1 MSDITALVMDTVPVP
16 DDETTPEAPEFSCE
30 VCGKEL
36 FYSGRGRH
44 PKRCDEHKTRSGSSS
59 ATNISTRKS
68 SAKGDV
74 AQALSALNM
83 MYDLLSMGLLAVG
96 AHGAMD
102 LFGESRA
109 QLNEKNENY
118 LTNDPQLAKSLAKLG
133 KTGGRYAF
141 VTAQV
146 ATVGPVVILAA
157 GEVTQRRRD
166 AAAQRDGGDEGRP
179 DGPAF
184 VGGIPVDL

>member
-1 MSDITALVMDTVPVP
+1 MSDITALVTETVPVP
-16 DDETTPEAPEFSCE
+16 EDDTADAPEFACE

-74 AQALSALNM
+74 AQALSAMDM
-83 MYDLLSMGLLAVG
+83 MYDLLGMGLLIVQAYE
-96 AHGAMD
+96 AAE
-102 LFGESRA
+102 LFKASRP
-109 QLNEKNENY
+109 QLKEKNEAY
-118 LTNDPQLAKSLAKLG
+118 LTNDPALAKSLAKLG

-141 VTAQV
+141 ATAQV

-166 AAAQRDGGDEGRP
+166 AAAQRDSGDEGQP
-179 DGPAF
+179 DAPAF